1 MKMSKVYYIDVSRT
15 AVNGK
20 RGQKLHYAFD
30 GQKIIK
36 VRKLTRLRN
45 ADEIYIDSLFPEV
58 YNEIL
63 ELLKRGVKVYVLKD
77 TRILKKLRLE
87 NGLRKSDE
95 VDAQLL
101 SMIPRDSFRLLTVK
115 ELEFK
120 MKMKPLINRYEK
132 IVRWR
137 KVLKKLLSE
146 GFDYGFK
153 ESIRLMEDDS
163 DDISR
168 EIIRSVADN
177 SVYKEA
183 CRLLGLK
190 DSVEVAIL
198 TVELPLHLPLKTLKN
213 IVGLTP
219 NRNNGRYNRR
229 IRKHLSQLAIN
240 IYINAKRWRDKWEI
254 PEEFKEVIDSLP
266 QMKAIYKLQSRI
278 LKMFRRAY
286 FLTNNQQ
293 SITLLADEQ

>member
-1 MKMSKVYYIDVSRT
+1 MAEVYYIDVSRT

-20 RGQKLHYAFD
+20 RRRNLHYAFD
-30 GQKIIK
+30 GQKILK
-36 VRKLTRLRN
+36 VRKLTRLKD
-45 ADEIYIDSLFPEV
+45 ASEVFIDSLFPEV
-58 YNEIL
+58 YTEIL
-63 ELLKRGVKVYVLKD
+63 WLLKKDVKVYLLKYPS
-77 TRILKKLRLE
+77 ILKKLRLQ
-87 NGLRKSDE
+87 NNLRKSDE

-101 SMIPRDSFRLLTVK
+101 SMIPRDGFRPLTVG

-120 MKMKPLINRYEK
+120 MKMKPLINKYEK

-177 SVYKEA
+177 SVYREA

-219 NRNNGRYNRR
+219 NRNNGRYNHR

-240 IYINAKRWRDKWEI
+240 IYINAKRWRGKWKV
-254 PEEFKEVIDSLP
+254 PEEFRKIIDSLP
-266 QMKAIYKLQSRI
+266 QKNAIYRLQSRI
-278 LKMFRRAY
+278 LKMFRKAY

>member
-1 MKMSKVYYIDVSRT
+1 MKVSKVYYIDVSRT

-20 RGQKLHYAFD
+20 RRQKLHYVYD
-30 GQKIIK
+30 GEKIIK
-36 VRKLTRLRN
+36 IRKLTKLRN
-45 ADEIYIDSLFPEV
+45 ASEIYIDTLFPEV
-58 YNEIL
+58 YDEVL
-63 ELLKRGVKVYVLKD
+63 ELLKRGVKVYLLKYPSM
-77 TRILKKLRLE
+77 LKKLRRE
-87 NGLRKSDE
+87 NNLRKSDE

-101 SMIPRDSFRLLTVK
+101 LMIPRDGFRLLTIE

-120 MKMKPLINRYEK
+120 MKMKPLINKYEK

-163 DDISR
+163 YDISR

-177 SVYKEA
+177 SVYREA

-219 NRNNGRYNRR
+219 NRNNGRYNHR
-229 IRKHLSQLAIN
+229 IRKHLSQLATS
-240 IYINAKRWRDKWEI
+240 IYMHVKRWRDKWEV
-254 PEEFKEVIDSLP
+254 PEEFREVIDSLP

-278 LKMFRRAY
+278 LKMFRKAY
-286 FLTNNQQ
+286 FL
-293 SITLLADEQ
+293 ADDQTINDPAGR